1 MGRSRAVCVCALVA
15 VVTLGLGA
23 CENISRRVTT
33 SGGVSKHGRR
43 AQFDASSVDLRL
55 TRVARG
61 LSSPLQITHAADGSK
76 RLFVAE
82 QDGLVRII
90 RKGALRSTP
99 FLDITSLTEASG
111 EQGLLG
117 LAFHPNYSTTGRLFV
132 NYTDLN
138 GDTVVAEYRRAKQ
151 NPGRADPK
159 SARVLLTIDQPF
171 PNHNGGDIKFGP
183 DGYLYI
189 ATGDGGS
196 AGDPMDNGQSL
207 STLLGK
213 LLRIDVDSP
222 SGGRAYGIPA
232 DNPFVDREG
241 ARPEI
246 YDYGLRNPW
255 RFSFD
260 RATGDLWIADVGQD
274 RYEEINV
281 ARSPNTAGLN
291 FGWNIMEA
299 HACYEP
305 SDGCRR
311 KGLEMPVAAYPH
323 SKGCSVSGGFVY
335 RGTSQ
340 PALSGGYFYGDYC
353 SGIMWALNAK
363 RPNKD
368 GPAVVLRSGHNIST
382 FGENEA
388 GELFMA
394 DLSSGE
400 IFKLK
405 AKGN

>member
-1 MGRSRAVCVCALVA
+1 MGRSRAVCLYALVALVA
-15 VVTLGLGA
+15 VGLGA
-23 CENISRRVTT
+23 CENIPRRITT
-33 SGGVSKHGRR
+33 SGGGSKQARR
-43 AQFDASSVDLRL
+43 VQFDASSLDVRL
-55 TRVARG
+55 KRVARG

-82 QDGLVRII
+82 QDGLIRVI
-90 RKGALRSTP
+90 RKGVLRRTP
-99 FLDITSLTEASG
+99 FLDITGLTEASG

-117 LAFHPNYSTTGRLFV
+117 LAFHPDYSATGRFFV

-138 GDTVVAEYRRAKQ
+138 GDTVVAEYTTATQ
-151 NPGRADPK
+151 NPGRADPH
-159 SARVLLTIDQPF
+159 SARVLLTIDQPYS
-171 PNHNGGDIKFGP
+171 NHNGGDIKFGP

-196 AGDPMDNGQSL
+196 GGDPMDNGQSL

-213 LLRIDVDSP
+213 LLRIDVDSSRGDRP
-222 SGGRAYGIPA
+222 YGIPS
-232 DNPFVDREG
+232 DNPFVDRHG

-255 RFSFD
+255 RFGFD

-274 RYEEINV
+274 SYEEINV
-281 ARSPNTAGLN
+281 ARSGHTAGLN
-291 FGWNIMEA
+291 FGWNTMEA

-305 SDGCRR
+305 SNGCAR
-311 KGLEMPVAAYPH
+311 KGLELPVAAYPH
-323 SKGCSVSGGFVY
+323 SQGCSVSGGHVY

-353 SGIMWALNAK
+353 SGIVWALDATE
-363 RPNKD
+363 PNKD
-368 GPAVVLRSGHNIST
+368 GPSVVLRTGHNIST

-400 IFKLK
+400 IFKLV
-405 AKGN
+405 AKPR

>member
-1 MGRSRAVCVCALVA
+1 MGRSRAVCLYALVALVA
-15 VVTLGLGA
+15 VGLGA
-23 CENISRRVTT
+23 CENIPRRITT
-33 SGGVSKHGRR
+33 SGGGSKQARR
-43 AQFDASSVDLRL
+43 VQFDASSLDVRL
-55 TRVARG
+55 KRVARG

-82 QDGLVRII
+82 QDGLIRVI
-90 RKGALRSTP
+90 RKGVLRRTP
-99 FLDITSLTEASG
+99 FLDITGLTEASG

-117 LAFHPNYSTTGRLFV
+117 LAFHPNYSATGRFFV

-138 GDTVVAEYRRAKQ
+138 GDTVVAEYRTARQ
-151 NPGRADPK
+151 NPGRADPQ
-159 SARVLLTIDQPF
+159 SARVLLTIDQPYS
-171 PNHNGGDIKFGP
+171 NHNGGDIKFGP

-196 AGDPMDNGQSL
+196 GGDPMDNGQSL

-213 LLRIDVDSP
+213 LLRIDVDSSRGDRP
-222 SGGRAYGIPA
+222 YGIPS
-232 DNPFVDREG
+232 DNPFIDRQG

-255 RFSFD
+255 RFGFD

-281 ARSPNTAGLN
+281 ARSGHTAGLN
-291 FGWNIMEA
+291 FGWNTMEA

-305 SDGCRR
+305 SNGCAR
-311 KGLEMPVAAYPH
+311 KGLELPVAAYPH
-323 SKGCSVSGGFVY
+323 SQGCSVSGGHVY

-353 SGIMWALNAK
+353 SGIVWALDATE
-363 RPNKD
+363 PNKD
-368 GPAVVLRSGHNIST
+368 GPSVVLRTGHNIST

-400 IFKLK
+400 IFKLV
-405 AKGN
+405 AKPR